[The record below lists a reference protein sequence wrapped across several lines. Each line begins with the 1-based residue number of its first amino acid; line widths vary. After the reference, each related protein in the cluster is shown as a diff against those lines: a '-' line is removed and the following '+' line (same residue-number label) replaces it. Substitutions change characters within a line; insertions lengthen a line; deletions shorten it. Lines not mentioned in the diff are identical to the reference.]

1 MCWCGKQKRGRA
13 GRGMRAGIAA
23 VLLLV
28 VFLTGVRTLYAV
40 FDEKTAVHINP
51 DDIEEGTWIIG
62 THLIYLGAMNEELY
76 QIAVTSAS
84 DSGQGK
90 TYYKS
95 ELSDGAWYQIDGAS
109 SIRDIKDEE
118 KMVNKSTIAD
128 LFFTHHTKSDGR
140 TYDLRT
146 NQVVEMYDIISPY
159 DLEGLPELQSL
170 VNAYDSMDAGIGGTD
185 KLANLP
191 LLEEFFG
198 IETESAATEL
208 YDEALRQLSQYKMQL
223 KESGDSGT
231 INSQLEILDKISQK
245 LDAGRRY
252 LVCQKAAVQLEQLA
266 DKLSGVNGG
275 TELLE
280 AVTECQTEVANSQ
293 ESYGGN
299 RMKLSGADEESG
311 NGSGEGSGSGNG
323 SGNGSGSGNSS
334 GSSEGSDPDATGETQ
349 EVSIMTQVEE
359 ELLQAV
365 IEAIR
370 GQDDA
375 GCRQALLSL
384 ACLYN
389 IMDGISVMLEE
400 EAAFLEEVLIPRAQ
414 KAYEENPV
422 DIRKGELDFYEKAR
436 EQLLSQDDPADEQ
449 LRQLCSQK
457 ELLKEQYLSALDK
470 EELTEAVRLEAEMAE
485 LDKEIAKL
493 GGEVDTTQNIQ
504 DKKARALQ
512 IIEDGDAEELSELT
526 VQVEAIGALIE
537 VFPEL
542 SGAALKE
549 LYEKMAALKYME
561 DTSQFDELLSS
572 MEKMMAEH
580 LPELTGKKD
589 GEEAMEIIKDTAD
602 SAMDGTDPAKDAG
615 ALAGL
620 VMYSEQTNSAELAA
634 LAADKAEAL
643 SQDEGSRV
651 FQKNNQSA
659 LRGGVYA
666 PVDKVAAAAG
676 FRYVWNSN
684 QKQAILAAGSRF
696 YSFYAFSD
704 KVEREKGAEEETGEN
719 VLFQT
724 VLYLPAEY
732 VQQQFGLEV
741 YEMPDSAYAV
751 LMDKEA
757 RDQAA
762 EVCDALLTK

>member
-1 MCWCGKQKRGRA
+1 MNCCGKQKRGRP
-13 GRGMRAGIAA
+13 GRGVLAGGAA
-23 VLLLV
+23 VLLFV
-28 VFLTGVRTLYAV
+28 VCLTGVRTLYAV
-40 FDEKTAVHINP
+40 FDEKTAIHINP

-84 DSGQGK
+84 DSGQSK

-95 ELSDGAWYQIDGAS
+95 ELADGAWYQIDGAS
-109 SIRDIKDEE
+109 SIRDIKEE
-118 KMVNKSTIAD
+118 ERIVDKNIIAA

-146 NQVVEMYDIISPY
+146 NQVVEVYDIISPY
-159 DLEGLPELQSL
+159 NLEGLPELQAL
-170 VNAYDSMDAGIGGTD
+170 ANTYDSMKAGIGGSD

-191 LLEEFFG
+191 LVEEFFKT
-198 IETESAATEL
+198 ETESAATEL

-252 LVCQKAAVQLEQLA
+252 LVCQKAAAQLEQLA
-266 DKLSGVNGG
+266 DKLAGVDGG

-299 RMKLSGADEESG
+299 RMKLSGAAEEGGNG
-311 NGSGEGSGSGNG
+311 NGSGEGSDTDTN
-323 SGNGSGSGNSS
+323 
-334 GSSEGSDPDATGETQ
+334 GETQ
-349 EVSIMTQVEE
+349 SVSIMTQVEE
-359 ELLQAV
+359 ELLQTV
-365 IEAIR
+365 LEAIK

-384 ACLYN
+384 TCLYH
-389 IMDGISVMLEE
+389 IMDGISLMPEE

-436 EQLLSQDDPADEQ
+436 EQLLSQEDPADEQ

-470 EELTEAVRLEAEMAE
+470 EELTAAVRLEAEMAA
-485 LDKEIAKL
+485 LDKEIVKL

-504 DKKARALQ
+504 EKKARALQ
-512 IIEDGDAEELSELT
+512 IIEDGNVDAEELSELT

-537 VFPEL
+537 AFPEL

-561 DTSQFDELLSS
+561 DTGQFDELLSS

-589 GEEAMEIIKDTAD
+589 GEEAMEIIKAAVG
-602 SAMDGTDPAKDAG
+602 SAMDGSDPAKDAG

-643 SQDEGSRV
+643 SQAEGSLV

-659 LRGGVYA
+659 LRGGAYA

-704 KVEREKGAEEETGEN
+704 KVEREKGAEEETGED

-732 VQQQFGLEV
+732 VQQQFELEI

-757 RDQAA
+757 KNQAA